1 MGDICAG
8 RLKKE
13 THREIAGGLVTWVS
27 KDVKS
32 KSAGARKLPKCY

>member
-13 THREIAGGLVTWVS
+13 THREIAGGLVTW
-27 KDVKS
+27 
-32 KSAGARKLPKCY
+32 GFEGREE